1 LPRRSLLIGQV
12 TTYPLDLVR
21 SRLSIATAS
30 ISSAKGAAGGAMTA
44 EDALL
49 GIAGMTKKVYR
60 TEGGLKGL

>member
-1 LPRRSLLIGQV
+1 
-12 TTYPLDLVR
+12 
-21 SRLSIATAS
+21 LSIATAS